1 MAIKHLF
8 ITMLFVLLIP
18 VAAFSAEPVRLA
30 VIDFQVQSD
39 NPQYKYLGKGF
50 AEFISIEILKA
61 KDITLIERDKRNR
74 IIEEMEFS
82 LSDLADESNQ
92 IRIGRLLAANYLVTG
107 NIYDFAGTLSITFEL
122 VDTETSQIILK
133 DKIDDKVSNYNS
145 LTASIAGSII
155 KHFAVE
161 APEKIVVKA
170 EVDEIKEVKAEE
182 VLLHFSKAIDAYDKK
197 DLSTAKK
204 QLEKARK
211 LDPRNTAVVIYLNKL
226 VLNTSKFKTIT
237 EQYYPTQNP
246 AYLGIIQYDRLQF
259 INGATIMTAN
269 DAPDNDFGWQTIEQE
284 PKLVMSESDGRTM
297 LGYQMPL
304 FSRMG
309 IEVDCFYFSSKDE
322 IYDPVNQPTQTG
334 GKAGSGAI
342 IAFGWSP
349 TDSFSL
355 GLALTMHAQ
364 FREGWAESE
373 DGSGTEEYK
382 DPTSFQQAFS
392 GGFLVKNR
400 DSSMVFD
407 SFVGYSLEENLYFDP
422 ADFPLKR
429 SEMEERSEPHFF
441 NENTLTLA
449 FNNRKSF
456 FILKQ
461 LNDIYPDTESYS
473 GRLLPAF
480 EHWFKEWFSVRAGV
494 EAALMKLSG
503 EINWGLGGSGGFTV
517 RLVKSGWDFDVNVA
531 YRRRPSRFIDGE
543 LLNDAYSG
551 ENYHRSGNKLPL
563 TSSSNSLIHQYQS
576 GNFESIVS

>member
-1 MAIKHLF
+1 MANKHLF
-8 ITMLFVLLIP
+8 ITVLLILLIP
-18 VAAFSAEPVRLA
+18 AAAFSAEPVRLA

-82 LSDLADESNQ
+82 LSDLADEGNQ

-122 VDTETSQIILK
+122 IDTETSQIILK
-133 DKIDDKVSNYNS
+133 DKIDDKVSNYNF

-161 APEKIVVKA
+161 APEEIVVKA
-170 EVDEIKEVKAEE
+170 EVKEVKEVKAEE
-182 VLLHFSKAIDAYDKK
+182 VLLHFSTAIDAYDKK

-204 QLEKARK
+204 QLEQARK

-226 VLNTSKFKTIT
+226 ILNTSKFKTIT

-269 DAPDNDFGWQTIEQE
+269 DAPDNNFGWQTIEQDTRY
-284 PKLVMSESDGRTM
+284 VMRETDARTM

-309 IEVDCFYFSSKDE
+309 IEVDCFYFNSKDE
-322 IYDPVNQPTQTG
+322 IYDPVNQPTDTG

-342 IAFGWSP
+342 MAFGWSP
-349 TDSFSL
+349 ADSFSL
-355 GLALTMHAQ
+355 GLALSMYTQ
-364 FREGWAESE
+364 FREGWAES
-373 DGSGTEEYK
+373 GGGTVEYK
-382 DPTSFQQAFS
+382 DPTSFQQALA

-400 DSSMVFD
+400 DSSLILD
-407 SFVGYSLEENLYFDP
+407 SFGGYSLEDNLYFNP
-422 ADFPLKR
+422 ETFPNPR

-449 FNNRKSF
+449 FNQRKSF

-461 LNDIYPDTESYS
+461 LNDIYPDTGSYS

-480 EHWFKEWFSVRAGV
+480 EHWLKEWFSVRAGV
-494 EAALMKLSG
+494 EAALMKQSG
-503 EINWGLGGSGGFTV
+503 NINWGLGGSTGFSF

-531 YRRRPSRFIDGE
+531 YRRKPSRFIDGE
-543 LLNDAYSG
+543 FLNQLIPFITVSK
-551 ENYHRSGNKLPL
+551 NK
-563 TSSSNSLIHQYQS
+563 SFVYR
-576 GNFESIVS
+576 

>member
-1 MAIKHLF
+1 MANKNLF
-8 ITMLFVLLIP
+8 TTLLLIFLIP
-18 VAAFSAEPVRLA
+18 AAAFSSEPARLA

-61 KDITLIERDKRNR
+61 KDITLIERDKRNQ

-82 LSDLADESNQ
+82 LSDMADEGNQ
-92 IRIGRLLAANYLVTG
+92 IRIGQLLAANYLVTG

-145 LTASIAGSII
+145 MTASIAGSII
-155 KHFAVE
+155 KHFAGEV
-161 APEKIVVKA
+161 PEELEEIVVKA
-170 EVDEIKEVKAEE
+170 EVEEVKKVKAEE
-182 VLLHFSKAIDAYDKK
+182 VLLHFSTAIDAYDKK

-226 VLNTSKFKTIT
+226 ILNTSKFKTIT

-259 INGATIMTAN
+259 INGATRMMAN
-269 DAPDNDFGWQTIEQE
+269 DAPGNNFGWQTIEQD
-284 PKLVMSESDGRTM
+284 PRYVMHEEDARTM
-297 LGYQMPL
+297 VGYQMPL

-322 IYDPVNQPTQTG
+322 IYDPVDKPTDTG

-342 IAFGWSP
+342 IAYGWSP
-349 TDSFSL
+349 ADSFSL
-355 GLALTMHAQ
+355 GLAVTMYAQ

-373 DGSGTEEYK
+373 SGGGTEEYK

-392 GGFLVKNR
+392 GGFLIKNKN
-400 DSSMVFD
+400 SSLIFD
-407 SFVGYSLEENLYFDP
+407 SFGGYSLEDNLYFDP
-422 ADFPLKR
+422 ETFPNKR
-429 SEMEERSEPHFF
+429 SEMEERSEPHLF

-449 FNNRKSF
+449 LNQRKSF

-461 LNDIYPDTESYS
+461 LNDIYPDTGSYY
-473 GRLLPAF
+473 GRIIPAF
-480 EHWFKEWFSVRAGV
+480 EHWLKEWFSVRAGV
-494 EAALMKLSG
+494 EAALMRMNG
-503 EINWGLGGSGGFTV
+503 DINWGLGGSGGFSF

-531 YRRRPSRFIDGE
+531 YRRKPSRFIDGE
-543 LLNDAYSG
+543 FLNQIIPFITVSK
-551 ENYHRSGNKLPL
+551 NK
-563 TSSSNSLIHQYQS
+563 SFVYR
-576 GNFESIVS
+576 

>member
-1 MAIKHLF
+1 MANKHLF
-8 ITMLFVLLIP
+8 ITVLLILLIP
-18 VAAFSAEPVRLA
+18 AAAFSSEPVRLA

-39 NPQYKYLGKGF
+39 NLQYKYLGKGF
-50 AEFISIEILKA
+50 AEFISIEILKT
-61 KDITLIERDKRNR
+61 KDITLIERDKRNQ

-82 LSDLADESNQ
+82 LSDLADEGNQ

-122 VDTETSQIILK
+122 IDTETSQIILK
-133 DKIDDKVSNYNS
+133 DKIDDKVSNYNF

-155 KHFAVE
+155 KHFTVE
-161 APEKIVVKA
+161 TPEAIVAKA
-170 EVDEIKEVKAEE
+170 EVKEVKEVKAEE
-182 VLLHFSKAIDAYDKK
+182 VLLHFSKGIDAYDKK

-226 VLNTSKFKTIT
+226 ILNTSKFKTIT

-269 DAPDNDFGWQTIEQE
+269 DAPDNNFGWQTIEQDTRY
-284 PKLVMSESDGRTM
+284 VMREQDVRTM

-309 IEVDCFYFSSKDE
+309 IELDCFYFSSKDE
-322 IYDPVNQPTQTG
+322 IYDPVAQPTDTG
-334 GKAGSGAI
+334 GKSGSGAI
-342 IAFGWSP
+342 IALGWSP
-349 TDSFSL
+349 ADSFSL
-355 GLALTMHAQ
+355 GLAVTMYAQ
-364 FREGWAESE
+364 FRGGWAEKE
-373 DGSGTEEYK
+373 GGGGTVEYE
-382 DPTSFQQAFS
+382 DPTSFQQAFA

-400 DSSMVFD
+400 DSSLVFD
-407 SFVGYSLEENLYFDP
+407 SFGGYSLEDNLYFNP
-422 ADFPLKR
+422 ETFPNPR

-449 FNNRKSF
+449 FNRRKSF

-461 LNDIYPDTESYS
+461 LNDIFPDTGSYS

-480 EHWFKEWFSVRAGV
+480 EHWLKEWFSVRAGV
-494 EAALMKLSG
+494 EAALMMLDG
-503 EINWGLGGSGGFTV
+503 NVNWGLGGSGGFSF

-531 YRRRPSRFIDGE
+531 YRRKPSRFIDGE
-543 LLNDAYSG
+543 FLNQLIPFITVSK
-551 ENYHRSGNKLPL
+551 NK
-563 TSSSNSLIHQYQS
+563 SFVYR
-576 GNFESIVS
+576 